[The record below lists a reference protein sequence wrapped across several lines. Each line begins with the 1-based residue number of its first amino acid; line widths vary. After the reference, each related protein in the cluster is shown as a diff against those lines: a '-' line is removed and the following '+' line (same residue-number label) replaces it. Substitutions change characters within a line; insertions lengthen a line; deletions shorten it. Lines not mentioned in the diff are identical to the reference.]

1 MTKVIYGVWGDEV
14 IDNRGKPIDEIPEY
28 PMFESIKEFS
38 PGNRILAFVAWNGF
52 LVFDERVDL
61 VDLMRKYI
69 EIIQNEASCGSCVP
83 GRMATKV
90 ARDILKKIVE
100 GEGRREFLSILGD
113 MVELTYNAS
122 MCDLGHTALIPL
134 SKALKYFREEI
145 EESLRVKKEMDEF
158 PYRWKVTAPCIE
170 ACPIQIDIPR
180 YVEFIKKGYYS
191 LSLLTIQE
199 KNPLASVCGR
209 VCIAYCE
216 LACRRKNIDEP
227 IAIKHLKRFVSDW
240 VYELEKEDPY
250 KKLSKKSSTGKKV
263 AIIGAGPAGIA
274 AACFLLREGHEVHI
288 YEATDKI
295 GGMMIW
301 GIPEFR
307 LPREVVYRD
316 RRLIEALGAKI
327 FCNKTLGEDIHLK
340 DLKEKYDTIFIG
352 IGAQKS
358 RKLGIKGEDEK
369 PRGYYEGLVFLRLFN
384 SKQPI
389 EVGRKAVVV
398 GAGNVA
404 MDCCRSAKRL
414 GVEEVIVVYRRT
426 ENEMPANKEE
436 YEAAKREGVKFM
448 FQTNPIEVITK
459 NGKIIGVKCVKMK
472 LGEPDESGRRRPM
485 PIEGSE
491 FIIEA
496 DMLIPAVGQRVDL
509 SWLDKEE
516 GLKIKKTKWDTIV
529 VDEYTLMTDE
539 PGVFA
544 GGDCVLGPSTFIE
557 AEAQGERAAKFMHQ
571 YMTKGRF
578 EVDDDIIISKILRD
592 TGLFKE
598 FQFVDFVEPEID
610 KKILMEETPLLIKKK
625 RDPEN
630 IIITPQD
637 AVIDADRCL
646 RCYRVVLV
654 VTEK

>member
-1 MTKVIYGVWGDEV
+1 MKVIYGVWGDDV
-14 IDNRGKPIDEIPEY
+14 IDNRGKKLDEIPEY
-28 PMFESIKEFS
+28 PMFKEIKEYS

-52 LVFDERVDL
+52 LVFDERIDL

-69 EIIQNEASCGSCVP
+69 EIIQNEASCGSCIP

-100 GEGRREFLSILGD
+100 GVGREDFLSILER

-122 MCDLGHTALIPL
+122 MCDLGHTSLIPL
-134 SKALKYFREEI
+134 GKALKYFRKEI
-145 EESLRVKKEMDEF
+145 ENSLRIKKELDRF

-180 YVEFIKKGYYS
+180 YVEYIKKGYYS

-209 VCIAYCE
+209 VCTAYCE

-240 VYELEKEDPY
+240 IYELEKEDPY
-250 KKLSKKSSTGKKV
+250 KKLGKKPLTDKKV
-263 AIIGAGPAGIA
+263 AIIGGGPAGISA
-274 AACFLLREGHEVHI
+274 ASFLLREGHEVHI
-288 YEATDKI
+288 YESTDKV

-327 FCNKTLGEDIHLK
+327 FCNKTLGRDIYIM
-340 DLKEKYDTIFIG
+340 DLKKKYDTIFIG
-352 IGAQKS
+352 IGAQRS
-358 RKLGIKGEDEK
+358 RKLGIKGEEK
-369 PRGYYEGLVFLRLFN
+369 HPKGYYEGLIFLRKFN

-389 EVGRKAVVV
+389 EIGRKAVIV

-414 GVEEVIVVYRRT
+414 GIEEVIVVYRRT
-426 ENEMPANKEE
+426 EREMPANKEE
-436 YEAAKREGVKFM
+436 YEAARREGIDFM
-448 FQTNPIEVITK
+448 FETNPIELIIEDD
-459 NGKIIGVKCVKMK
+459 KIIGVKCIKMK
-472 LGEPDESGRRRPM
+472 LGEPDESGRRRPI

-496 DMLIPAVGQRVDL
+496 DMFIPAVGQIVDL
-509 SWLDKEE
+509 SWIDREKD
-516 GLKIKKTKWDTIV
+516 LKIKKTKWNTIA

-571 YMTKGRF
+571 YMMKGEF
-578 EVDDDIIISKILRD
+578 EVDDNIIISRILRD

-610 KKILMEETPLLIKKK
+610 KKILIEETPLLIKKK

-646 RCYRVVLV
+646 RCYKVVLV
-654 VTEK
+654 ATEK

>member
-1 MTKVIYGVWGDEV
+1 MKVIYGVWGDDV
-14 IDNRGKPIDEIPEY
+14 IDNRGKKLDEIPEY
-28 PMFESIKEFS
+28 PMFKEIKEYS

-52 LVFDERVDL
+52 LVFDERIDL

-69 EIIQNEASCGSCVP
+69 EIIQNEASCGSCIP

-90 ARDILKKIVE
+90 ARDILKKLVE
-100 GEGRREFLSILGD
+100 GVGREDFLSILER

-122 MCDLGHTALIPL
+122 MCDLGHTSLIPL
-134 SKALKYFREEI
+134 GKVLKYFRKEI
-145 EESLRVKKEMDEF
+145 ENSLRIKKELDRF

-180 YVEFIKKGYYS
+180 YVEYIKKGYYS

-209 VCIAYCE
+209 VCTAYCE

-240 VYELEKEDPY
+240 IYELEKEDPY
-250 KKLSKKSSTGKKV
+250 KKLGKKPLTDKKV
-263 AIIGAGPAGIA
+263 AIIGGGPAGISA
-274 AACFLLREGHEVHI
+274 ASFLLREGHEVHI
-288 YEATDKI
+288 YESTDKV

-327 FCNKTLGEDIHLK
+327 FCNKTLGRDVYIM
-340 DLKEKYDTIFIG
+340 DLKKKYDTIFIG
-352 IGAQKS
+352 IGAQRS
-358 RKLGIKGEDEK
+358 RKLGIKGEEK
-369 PRGYYEGLVFLRLFN
+369 HPKGYYEGLIFLRKFN

-389 EVGRKAVVV
+389 EIGRKAVIV

-414 GVEEVIVVYRRT
+414 GIEEVIVVYRRT
-426 ENEMPANKEE
+426 EREMPANKEE
-436 YEAAKREGVKFM
+436 YEAARREGIDFM
-448 FQTNPIEVITK
+448 FETNPIELIIEDD
-459 NGKIIGVKCVKMK
+459 KIIGVKCIKMK
-472 LGEPDESGRRRPM
+472 LGEPDESGRRRPI

-496 DMLIPAVGQRVDL
+496 DMFIPAVGQIVDL
-509 SWLDKEE
+509 SWIDREKD
-516 GLKIKKTKWDTIV
+516 LKIKKTKWNTIA

-539 PGVFA
+539 PSVFA

-571 YMTKGRF
+571 YMMKGEF
-578 EVDDDIIISKILRD
+578 EVDDNIIISRILRD

-610 KKILMEETPLLIKKK
+610 KKILIEETPLLIKKK

-646 RCYRVVLV
+646 RCYKVVLV
-654 VTEK
+654 ATEK

>member
-1 MTKVIYGVWGDEV
+1 MKVIYGVWGDNV
-14 IDNRGKPIDEIPEY
+14 IDNRGKKLDEIPEY
-28 PMFESIKEFS
+28 PMFKEIKEYS

-52 LVFDERVDL
+52 LVFDERIDL

-69 EIIQNEASCGSCVP
+69 EIIQNEASCGSCIP

-100 GEGRREFLSILGD
+100 GVGREDFLSILER

-122 MCDLGHTALIPL
+122 MCDLGHTSLIPL
-134 SKALKYFREEI
+134 GKALKYFRKEI
-145 EESLRVKKEMDEF
+145 ENSLRIKKELDRF

-180 YVEFIKKGYYS
+180 YVEYIKKGYYS

-209 VCIAYCE
+209 VCTAYCE

-240 VYELEKEDPY
+240 IYELEKEDPY
-250 KKLSKKSSTGKKV
+250 KKLGKKPLTGKKV
-263 AIIGAGPAGIA
+263 AIIGGGPAGISA
-274 AACFLLREGHEVHI
+274 ASFLLREGHEVHI
-288 YEATDKI
+288 YESTDKV

-327 FCNKTLGEDIHLK
+327 FCNKTLGRDVYIM
-340 DLKEKYDTIFIG
+340 DLKKKYDTIFIG
-352 IGAQKS
+352 IGAQRS
-358 RKLGIKGEDEK
+358 RKLGIKGEEK
-369 PRGYYEGLVFLRLFN
+369 HPKGYYEGLIFLRKFN

-389 EVGRKAVVV
+389 EIGRKAVIV

-426 ENEMPANKEE
+426 EREMPANKEE
-436 YEAAKREGVKFM
+436 YEAARREGIDFM
-448 FQTNPIEVITK
+448 FETNPIELIIEDD
-459 NGKIIGVKCVKMK
+459 KIIGVKCIKMK
-472 LGEPDESGRRRPM
+472 LGEPDESGRRRPI

-491 FIIEA
+491 FIIES
-496 DMLIPAVGQRVDL
+496 DMFIPAVGQIVDL
-509 SWLDKEE
+509 SWIDREKD
-516 GLKIKKTKWDTIV
+516 LKIKKTKWNTIA

-571 YMTKGRF
+571 YMMKGEF
-578 EVDDDIIISKILRD
+578 EVDDNIIISRILRD

-610 KKILMEETPLLIKKK
+610 KKILIEETPLLIKKK

-646 RCYRVVLV
+646 RCYKVVLV
-654 VTEK
+654 ATEK

>member
-1 MTKVIYGVWGDEV
+1 MKVIYGVWGDDV
-14 IDNRGKPIDEIPEY
+14 IDNRGKKLDEIPEY
-28 PMFESIKEFS
+28 PMFKEIKEYS

-52 LVFDERVDL
+52 LVFDERIDL

-69 EIIQNEASCGSCVP
+69 EIIQNEASCGSCIP

-100 GEGRREFLSILGD
+100 GVGREDFLSILER

-122 MCDLGHTALIPL
+122 MCDLGHTSLIPL
-134 SKALKYFREEI
+134 GKVLKYFRKEI
-145 EESLRVKKEMDEF
+145 EDSLRIKKELDRF

-180 YVEFIKKGYYS
+180 YVEYIKKGYYS

-209 VCIAYCE
+209 VCTAYCE

-240 VYELEKEDPY
+240 IYELEKEDPY
-250 KKLSKKSSTGKKV
+250 KKLGKKPLTDKKV
-263 AIIGAGPAGIA
+263 AIIGGGPAGISA
-274 AACFLLREGHEVHI
+274 ASFLLREGHEVHI
-288 YEATDKI
+288 YESTDKV

-327 FCNKTLGEDIHLK
+327 FCNKTLGRDVYIM
-340 DLKEKYDTIFIG
+340 DLKKKYDTIFIG
-352 IGAQKS
+352 IGAQRS
-358 RKLGIKGEDEK
+358 RKLGIKGEEK
-369 PRGYYEGLVFLRLFN
+369 HPKGYYEGLIFLRKFN

-389 EVGRKAVVV
+389 EIGRKAVIV

-414 GVEEVIVVYRRT
+414 GIEEVIVVYRRT
-426 ENEMPANKEE
+426 EREMPANKEE
-436 YEAAKREGVKFM
+436 YEAARREGIDFM
-448 FQTNPIEVITK
+448 FETNPIELIIEDD
-459 NGKIIGVKCVKMK
+459 KIIGVKCIKMK
-472 LGEPDESGRRRPM
+472 LGEPDESGRRRPI

-496 DMLIPAVGQRVDL
+496 DMFIPAVGQIVDL
-509 SWLDKEE
+509 SWIDREKD
-516 GLKIKKTKWDTIV
+516 LKIKKTKWNTIA

-539 PGVFA
+539 PSVFA

-571 YMTKGRF
+571 YMMKGEF
-578 EVDDDIIISKILRD
+578 EVDDNIIISRILRD

-610 KKILMEETPLLIKKK
+610 KKILIEETPLLIKKK

-646 RCYRVVLV
+646 RCYKVVLV
-654 VTEK
+654 ATEK